1 MQDNSVSPLR
11 LALGGAVAM
20 GCAMGIGR
28 FVYTPVLPF
37 MAEAIP
43 LTASQAGWI
52 ASANFLGYLLGALA
66 TSFRIPGSP
75 KRWLLAALIAGAA
88 TTGAVGLTSS
98 IELIAALR
106 FLGGVASAFA
116 LVFAS
121 SQVLEGLAQAN
132 RSALSWV
139 HFAGVGIFI
148 ALSSQ
153 VILLPVGW
161 QGMWVVA
168 GLVSLGGVVV
178 VGLLVPTRPTVATPK
193 RAQPTDARNG
203 ALIRLAIS
211 YGLFGFGYVI
221 TATFLIAIV
230 REAPNL
236 RTFESVAWLA
246 VGLAAAPSVLIWVTI
261 GRRIGLE
268 RAYAVSCAVEAVGVL
283 CSLWDATAGILLAA
297 ILLGGTFVG
306 ITALGLQA
314 ARAETT
320 GDPRR
325 ALGLMTTAFSLGQ
338 IIGPSFAGY
347 LRDATGSFVLP
358 TVFAALALVAATGLT
373 WRPAA
378 TRLGKGPD
386 GG

>member
-1 MQDNSVSPLR
+1 MQNNSVSPLR

-66 TSFRIPGSP
+66 TSFRIPGLP
-75 KRWLLAALIAGAA
+75 KLWLLGALIASAV
-88 TTGAVGLTSS
+88 TTGAVGLSS
-98 IELIAALR
+98 SVEIIAALR
-106 FLGGVASAFA
+106 FFGGVASAFA

-121 SQVLEGLAQAN
+121 SQVLEGLAQAK
-132 RSALSWV
+132 RSSLSWV
-139 HFAGVGIFI
+139 HFAGVGIGI

-161 QGMWVVA
+161 AGMWFASGLTALLGVVA
-168 GLVSLGGVVV
+168 VALM
-178 VGLLVPTRPTVATPK
+178 VPARPAAVPVAAAKP
-193 RAQPTDARNG
+193 AGARNG

-221 TATFLIAIV
+221 TATFLISIV
-230 REAPNL
+230 REAANL
-236 RTFESVAWLA
+236 RAFEPVAWLA

-283 CSLWDATAGILLAA
+283 CSLWNATAGILLSAV
-297 ILLGGTFVG
+297 LLGGTFVG

-325 ALGLMTTAFSLGQ
+325 ALGLMTTAFSVGQ
-338 IIGPSFAGY
+338 IIGPSFAGH
-347 LRDATGSFVLP
+347 LRDATGSFALP
-358 TVFAALALVAATGLT
+358 TIFAALALLAATGLT
-373 WRPAA
+373 FRRAA
-378 TRLGKGPD
+378 ASAG
-386 GG
+386 

>member
-1 MQDNSVSPLR
+1 MNDNSVSPLR

-43 LTASQAGWI
+43 LSASQAGLI

-66 TSFRIPGSP
+66 TAFRLPGQP
-75 KRWLLAALIAGAA
+75 KLWLLGALVASAV
-88 TTGAVGLTSS
+88 TTGAVGLWPSVTA
-98 IELIAALR
+98 IAGLR
-106 FLGGVASAFA
+106 FLGGMASAFV

-121 SQVLEGLAQAN
+121 SLVLEGLAKVG
-132 RSALSWV
+132 RSSLAWV

-153 VILLPVGW
+153 VILLPVSW
-161 QGMWVVA
+161 SGMWIVS
-168 GLVSLGGVVV
+168 GLVSLIGVVA
-178 VGLLVPTRPTVATPK
+178 VGILVP
-193 RAQPTDARNG
+193 AQPVALPARPMAAGSQNAG
-203 ALIRLAIS
+203 LIRLALA

-236 RTFESVAWLA
+236 RAFEPVAWLM
-246 VGLAAAPSVLIWVTI
+246 VGLAAVPSVLIWVTI

-268 RAYAVSCAVEAVGVL
+268 RAYALSCAVEAVGVVA
-283 CSLWDATAGILLAA
+283 SLSNTTAGILVAA

-306 ITALGLQA
+306 VTALGLQA
-314 ARAETT
+314 ARKMAA

-325 ALGLMTTAFSLGQ
+325 ALGLMTTAFSIGQ
-338 IIGPSFAGY
+338 IVGPSFAGF
-347 LRDATGSFVLP
+347 LRDRTASFALP
-358 TVFAALALVAATGLT
+358 TICAAVALLLATALTAA
-373 WRPAA
+373 PA
-378 TRLGKGPD
+378 RR
-386 GG
+386 

>member
-1 MQDNSVSPLR
+1 MQNNSVSPLR
-11 LALGGAVAM
+11 LAMGGAVAM

-43 LTASQAGWI
+43 LTASQAGLI
-52 ASANFLGYLLGALA
+52 ASANFLGYLVGALA
-66 TSFRIPGSP
+66 TAFRLPGAP
-75 KRWLLAALIAGAA
+75 KIWLLGALLASAL
-88 TTGAVGLTSS
+88 TTGAVGLWSS
-98 IELIAALR
+98 VEVIAILR
-106 FLGGVASAFA
+106 FLGGAASAFA

-121 SQVLEGLAQAN
+121 SQVLEGLG
-132 RSALSWV
+132 RMGRPTLTWV
-139 HFAGVGIFI
+139 HFAGVGIGI

-161 QGMWVVA
+161 EGMWFTSGLASLVGVVA
-168 GLVSLGGVVV
+168 VA
-178 VGLLVPTRPTVATPK
+178 LLIP
-193 RAQPTDARNG
+193 AQPIAIPTAQATTTG
-203 ALIRLAIS
+203 SGKGSLVRLAIA

-230 REAPNL
+230 REAPDL
-236 RTFESVAWLA
+236 RVFEPVAWLV
-246 VGLAAAPSVLIWVTI
+246 VGLAAAPSVLIWTRV

-314 ARAETT
+314 ARSESP

-325 ALGLMTTAFSLGQ
+325 ALGLMTTAFSIGQ
-338 IIGPSFAGY
+338 IIGPSFAGH
-347 LRDATGSFVLP
+347 LRDATGSFALP
-358 TVFAALALVAATGLT
+358 TIFAALALLAATGLT
-373 WRPAA
+373 WRLNRQQPA
-378 TRLGKGPD
+378 
-386 GG
+386 

>member
-1 MQDNSVSPLR
+1 MQHNSISPLR

-43 LTASQAGWI
+43 LTASAAGLI
-52 ASANFLGYLLGALA
+52 ASANFLGYLVGAIVTA
-66 TSFRIPGSP
+66 FRLPGAP
-75 KRWLLAALIAGAA
+75 KGWLIAALIASAV

-98 IELIAALR
+98 VALIAGCR

-121 SQVLEGLAQAN
+121 SQVLEGLGRAGRA
-132 RSALSWV
+132 SLAWV

-161 QGMWVVA
+161 QGMWLA
-168 GLVSLGGVVV
+168 SGLVSLAGVVAV
-178 VGLLVPTRPTVATPK
+178 ALLVP
-193 RAQPTDARNG
+193 AQPTAQPRTVAAASG
-203 ALIRLAIS
+203 TQGSGLIRLAIS

-230 REAPNL
+230 REQPNL
-236 RTFESVAWLA
+236 RPFEPVAWLA
-246 VGLAAAPSVLIWVTI
+246 VGLAAAPSVLVWVTV

-268 RAYAVSCAVEAVGVL
+268 RAYALSCAVEAAGVL
-283 CSLWDATAGILLAA
+283 CSLWSATAGILLAA

-314 ARAETT
+314 ARAQAT

-338 IIGPSFAGY
+338 IIGPSFAGH
-347 LRDATGSFVLP
+347 LRDATGSFALP
-358 TVFAALALVAATGLT
+358 TLCAAVALLAATALA
-373 WRPAA
+373 WKR
-378 TRLGKGPD
+378 
-386 GG
+386 

>member
-1 MQDNSVSPLR
+1 MQHKFVSPLR

-75 KRWLLAALIAGAA
+75 KLWLLGALTASAA
-88 TTGAVGLTSS
+88 TTGAVGLSS
-98 IELIAALR
+98 SVEVIAALR
-106 FLGGVASAFA
+106 LLGGVASAFA

-121 SQVLEGLAQAN
+121 SQVLEGLAAAN

-139 HFAGVGIFI
+139 HFAGVGLFI

-161 QGMWVVA
+161 QGMWFVS
-168 GLVSLGGVVV
+168 GLVSLIGVAV
-178 VGLLVPTRPTVATPK
+178 VGLLVPARTPAISARATK
-193 RAQPTDARNG
+193 ATGAGNG

-230 REAPNL
+230 REASNL
-236 RTFESVAWLA
+236 RAFEPVAWLA

-283 CSLWDATAGILLAA
+283 CSLWNATAGILLSA

-314 ARAETT
+314 ARSETT

-338 IIGPSFAGY
+338 IIGPSFAGH
-347 LRDATGSFVLP
+347 LRDATGSYALP
-358 TVFAALALVAATGLT
+358 TVFAALALMAATGLT
-373 WRPAA
+373 FRP
-378 TRLGKGPD
+378 TSSRHD
-386 GG
+386 S

>member
-1 MQDNSVSPLR
+1 MNDNSASPLR

-43 LTASQAGWI
+43 LTASQAGLI

-66 TSFRIPGSP
+66 TAFRLPGAP
-75 KRWLLAALIAGAA
+75 KLWLLGALIASAV
-88 TTGAVGLTSS
+88 TTGAVGLSPSVMT
-98 IELIAALR
+98 IAGLR
-106 FLGGVASAFA
+106 FLGGMASAFA

-121 SQVLEGLAQAN
+121 SLVLEGLAKAG
-132 RSALSWV
+132 RASLTWV

-153 VILLPVGW
+153 VIRLPVGW
-161 QGMWVVA
+161 DGMWIVSGV
-168 GLVSLGGVVV
+168 VSLIGVVV
-178 VGLLVPTRPTVATPK
+178 VGFLVPGRPVAQAATERGTP
-193 RAQPTDARNG
+193 AG
-203 ALIRLAIS
+203 ADRGGLIRLAVA

-230 REAPNL
+230 RAQPSL
-236 RTFESVAWLA
+236 RAFESIAWLV

-268 RAYAVSCAVEAVGVL
+268 SAYALSCAVEAAGVL
-283 CSLWDATAGILLAA
+283 FSLWNTTAGILLSA

-314 ARAETT
+314 ARARAV

-325 ALGLMTTAFSLGQ
+325 ALGLMTTAFSVGQ
-338 IIGPSFAGY
+338 IVGPSLAGY
-347 LRDATGSFVLP
+347 LRDLTGSFSLP
-358 TVFAALALVAATGLT
+358 TVFAAAALLVATGLT
-373 WRPAA
+373 LKPAA
-378 TRLGKGPD
+378 ASGTAGRR
-386 GG
+386 

>member
-1 MQDNSVSPLR
+1 MQHNSASPLR

-28 FVYTPVLPF
+28 FVYTPVLPS

-43 LTASQAGWI
+43 LTAGAAGLI

-66 TSFRIPGSP
+66 TSFRLPGAP
-75 KRWLLAALIAGAA
+75 KAWLIGALIASAV
-88 TTGAVGLTSS
+88 TTGAVGLSS
-98 IELIAALR
+98 SVALIAGFR

-121 SQVLEGLAQAN
+121 SQVLEGLGRAG
-132 RSALSWV
+132 RSSLAWV

-161 QGMWVVA
+161 EGMWLVS
-168 GLVSLGGVVV
+168 GLVSLAGVVV
-178 VGLLVPTRPTVATPK
+178 VALLVP
-193 RAQPTDARNG
+193 AQPIAQPKTATTASGGQGRG
-203 ALIRLAIS
+203 LIRLAIS

-230 REAPNL
+230 REQPNL
-236 RTFESVAWLA
+236 RPFEPVAWLA
-246 VGLAAAPSVLIWVTI
+246 VGLAAAPSVLVWVTV

-268 RAYAVSCAVEAVGVL
+268 RAYALSCAVEAVGVL
-283 CSLWDATAGILLAA
+283 CSLWSATAGLLLAA

-314 ARAETT
+314 ARAQTT

-338 IIGPSFAGY
+338 IIGPSFAGH
-347 LRDATGSFVLP
+347 LRDATGSFALP
-358 TVFAALALVAATGLT
+358 TICAAAALVAATALA
-373 WRPAA
+373 WKR
-378 TRLGKGPD
+378 R
-386 GG
+386 

>member
-1 MQDNSVSPLR
+1 MQDISVSPLR

-66 TSFRIPGSP
+66 TSFRIPGAP
-75 KRWLLAALIAGAA
+75 KLWLLAALIASAV
-88 TTGAVGLTSS
+88 TTGAVGLSS
-98 IELIAALR
+98 AVEVIAALR
-106 FLGGVASAFA
+106 FLGGMASAFA

-121 SQVLEGLAQAN
+121 SQVLEGLARAG
-132 RSALSWV
+132 RSSLTWV
-139 HFAGVGIFI
+139 HFAGVGIGI

-153 VILLPVGW
+153 VILLPLGW
-161 QGMWVVA
+161 EGMWFA
-168 GLVSLGGVVV
+168 SGLVSLIGVVAV
-178 VGLLVPTRPTVATPK
+178 ALMVPTQPVAPPVVQAAGT
-193 RAQPTDARNG
+193 QNG
-203 ALIRLAIS
+203 GLIRLALA

-236 RTFESVAWLA
+236 RPFEPIAWLA

-268 RAYAVSCAVEAVGVL
+268 RAYALSCAVEAVGVL
-283 CSLWDATAGILLAA
+283 FSLWNTTAGILLAA
-297 ILLGGTFVG
+297 VLLGGTFVG

-314 ARAETT
+314 ARTKAA

-325 ALGLMTTAFSLGQ
+325 ALGVMTTAFSVGQ
-338 IIGPSFAGY
+338 IVGPSFAGY
-347 LRDATGSFVLP
+347 LRDVTGSFSLP
-358 TVFAALALVAATGLT
+358 TAFAAAALLAAMGLT
-373 WRPAA
+373 LRPATTGA
-378 TRLGKGPD
+378 R
-386 GG
+386 

>member
-1 MQDNSVSPLR
+1 MQHNFVSPLR

-52 ASANFLGYLLGALA
+52 ASANFLGYLLGAIA
-66 TSFRIPGSP
+66 TSFRLPGAP
-75 KRWLLAALIAGAA
+75 KLWLLGALAASAI
-88 TTGAVGLTSS
+88 TTGAVGFWSS
-98 IELIAALR
+98 VEAIAALR

-121 SQVLEGLAQAN
+121 SQVLEGLARTG
-132 RSALSWV
+132 RSSLTWV
-139 HFAGVGIFI
+139 HFAGVGIGI

-161 QGMWVVA
+161 DGMWFVS
-168 GLVSLGGVVV
+168 GLVSL
-178 VGLLVPTRPTVATPK
+178 VGMVAVAVLVPARPAAAPAAGTAAPGAK
-193 RAQPTDARNG
+193 RG
-203 ALIRLAIS
+203 GLIRLTLS

-230 REAPNL
+230 RQQPAL
-236 RTFESVAWLA
+236 RAFEPVAWLA
-246 VGLAAAPSVLIWVTI
+246 VGLAAAPSVLVWVTV

-268 RAYAVSCAVEAVGVL
+268 RAYALSCAVEAVGVL
-283 CSLWDATAGILLAA
+283 CSLWNATAGILLAA
-297 ILLGGTFVG
+297 VLLGGTFVG

-314 ARAETT
+314 ARAESA

-325 ALGLMTTAFSLGQ
+325 ALGLMTTAFSIGQ
-338 IIGPSFAGY
+338 IIGPSFAGH
-347 LRDATGSFVLP
+347 LRDATGSYNLP
-358 TVFAALALVAATGLT
+358 TIIAAAALIVATALT
-373 WRPAA
+373 WR
-378 TRLGKGPD
+378 RSV
-386 GG
+386 

>member
-1 MQDNSVSPLR
+1 MQHNSASPLR

-28 FVYTPVLPF
+28 FVYTPVLPS

-43 LTASQAGWI
+43 LTASAAGLI

-66 TSFRIPGSP
+66 TSFRLPGAP
-75 KRWLLAALIAGAA
+75 KAWLIGALIASAV
-88 TTGAVGLTSS
+88 TTGAVGLSS
-98 IELIAALR
+98 SVALIAGFR

-121 SQVLEGLAQAN
+121 SQVLEGLGRAG
-132 RSALSWV
+132 RSSLAWV

-161 QGMWVVA
+161 EGMWLVS
-168 GLVSLGGVVV
+168 GLVSLAGVIVV
-178 VGLLVPTRPTVATPK
+178 ALLVP
-193 RAQPTDARNG
+193 AQPIAQPKTATTASGGQGRG
-203 ALIRLAIS
+203 LIRLAIS

-230 REAPNL
+230 REQPNL
-236 RTFESVAWLA
+236 RPFEPVAWLA
-246 VGLAAAPSVLIWVTI
+246 VGLAAAPSVLVWVTV

-268 RAYAVSCAVEAVGVL
+268 RAYALSCAVEAVGVL
-283 CSLWDATAGILLAA
+283 CSLWSATAGLLLAA

-314 ARAETT
+314 ARAQTT

-338 IIGPSFAGY
+338 IIGPSFAGH
-347 LRDATGSFVLP
+347 LRDATGSFALP
-358 TVFAALALVAATGLT
+358 TICAAAALVAATALA
-373 WRPAA
+373 WKR
-378 TRLGKGPD
+378 R
-386 GG
+386 

>member
-1 MQDNSVSPLR
+1 MQSISVSPLR
-11 LALGGAVAM
+11 LALGGAMAM

-43 LTASQAGWI
+43 LTASQAGMI
-52 ASANFLGYLLGALA
+52 ASANFLGYLVGALA
-66 TSFRIPGSP
+66 TAFRLPGSP
-75 KRWLLAALIAGAA
+75 KGWLLGALLASAV
-88 TTGAVGLTSS
+88 TTGAVGLWSS
-98 IELIAALR
+98 VAVIAALR

-121 SQVLEGLAQAN
+121 SLVLEGLARVG
-132 RSALSWV
+132 RSSLTWV

-153 VILLPVGW
+153 VSLLPVGW
-161 QGMWVVA
+161 AGMWIVA
-168 GLVSLGGVVV
+168 GLVSLIGVVV
-178 VGLLVPTRPTVATPK
+178 VGLLVP
-193 RAQPTDARNG
+193 AQPVAPAKRPMAGGSQNG
-203 ALIRLAIS
+203 GLIRLALA

-236 RTFESVAWLA
+236 RSFEPVAWLA
-246 VGLAAAPSVLIWVTI
+246 VGLAAAPSVLVWVTV

-268 RAYAVSCAVEAVGVL
+268 RAYALSCAVEAVGVL
-283 CSLWDATAGILLAA
+283 CSLWNATAGILLAA
-297 ILLGGTFVG
+297 VLLGGTFVG

-314 ARAETT
+314 ARAESA

-325 ALGLMTTAFSLGQ
+325 ALGLMTTAFSIGQ
-338 IIGPSFAGY
+338 IIGPSFAGH
-347 LRDATGSFVLP
+347 LRDATGSYNLP
-358 TVFAALALVAATGLT
+358 TIVAAIALAVATALT
-373 WRPAA
+373 WR
-378 TRLGKGPD
+378 RSV
-386 GG
+386 